1 MTTPLEVLGTLR
13 IEDGRPWTE
22 AAYPFQLEDAMAVL
36 SDDPPPY
43 SFLTRSRGASK
54 TSDLAACA
62 LALLLAAE
70 QRENQYWLAADIDQG
85 RLAIDA
91 IQGFLDRTPALRDAV
106 IVTASAVEV
115 RATGSKLTVLASD
128 TASSWGLRPK
138 AVWVDE
144 LTQWSDSPGPRR
156 LLESVASSAAKDA
169 SCRFTILTTAGDPA
183 HFSHAILEHAIVDER
198 WRVHQVGGPAPWQ
211 DADALREQK
220 ARLAPSLYRQLYEN
234 EWTESEDRLVPN
246 REDLLACVAHDGFLP
261 AVEGARYVI
270 GLDVG
275 LVRDRTAAALCHAE
289 GRAITLDRLQVWTGT
304 KEAPVQLEHIENWI
318 TATCKSYP
326 RTRIVLDPHQA
337 VGLEQRLRAHGLAA
351 TQFPFT
357 STSVGR
363 LATTLF
369 NCIRERRLR
378 LIDDEE
384 LIDELAH
391 VRLRVNSAGTQRLD
405 HDSGRHDDRAIALAL
420 AATTLLEDAV
430 TPVHL
435 DAEIAAIKERLRRE
449 ARLKGKGRQTTEE
462 AFGAGGGRTT
472 EESLGGGPR
481 GSWRD
486 AFDDSL
492 PTLGGQW

>member
-1 MTTPLEVLGTLR
+1 MRSPMALKRGVRAWSATVSPPSPPQPRRHTMTTPLEVLGTLR

-106 IVTASAVEV
+106 IVPASAVEV

-198 WRVHQVGGPAPWQ
+198 WRVHQ
-211 DADALREQK
+211 
-220 ARLAPSLYRQLYEN
+220 
-234 EWTESEDRLVPN
+234 
-246 REDLLACVAHDGFLP
+246 
-261 AVEGARYVI
+261 I
-270 GLDVG
+270 
-275 LVRDRTAAALCHAE
+275 
-289 GRAITLDRLQVWTGT
+289 GRA
-304 KEAPVQLEHIENWI
+304 H
-318 TATCKSYP
+318 
-326 RTRIVLDPHQA
+326 
-337 VGLEQRLRAHGLAA
+337 
-351 TQFPFT
+351 
-357 STSVGR
+357 
-363 LATTLF
+363 
-369 NCIRERRLR
+369 
-378 LIDDEE
+378 
-384 LIDELAH
+384 
-391 VRLRVNSAGTQRLD
+391 VNS
-405 HDSGRHDDRAIALAL
+405 S
-420 AATTLLEDAV
+420 
-430 TPVHL
+430 
-435 DAEIAAIKERLRRE
+435 
-449 ARLKGKGRQTTEE
+449 
-462 AFGAGGGRTT
+462 
-472 EESLGGGPR
+472 
-481 GSWRD
+481 
-486 AFDDSL
+486 
-492 PTLGGQW
+492 